1 MSTAQWLTNRS
12 SISNWTTDT
21 KDESQQMRESQTTEA
36 FLASPLTSRDELTE
50 TVGWNCFGFTLVP
63 LSKLGVRDA
72 YS

>member
-1 MSTAQWLTNRS
+1 
-12 SISNWTTDT
+12 
-21 KDESQQMRESQTTEA
+21 MRESQTTEA